1 MVLSVAQR
9 SVKLNDLNYFCQHIA
24 SDHFRNG
31 YQIIQFNH
39 FAFFHSIN
47 SINSLLNFQ
56 SQIIQFNSIQFNSI
70 QFNSI
75 QFNSINSIPFSS
87 ISFNSNIG
95 AFQRI
100 QGLSLYQNYI
110 GVYYPDLAQAPGN
123 FSEKMEE
130 QFNSYKFPIIQ
141 IIFKKL
147 KIHQ

>member
-24 SDHFRNG
+24 PDHFRNG

-75 QFNSINSIPFSS
+75 QFNSIQFNQFHSIPFSS

-130 QFNSYKFPIIQ
+130 QFNSIQ
-141 IIFKKL
+141 FI
-147 KIHQ
+147 